1 VALEP
6 VRRHRMVDEVVDRL
20 LNLVSGDQWEPNT
33 PLPSERVLS
42 DRLRVSRPV
51 IREAM
56 GALEGMGVVTVR
68 HGRGRFL
75 GPLPANGA
83 IPSWLMRL
91 PKHREAVLHLLQVR
105 EALEVLSVQLA
116 ADRREPAD
124 IAKLRRNVQQSRRA
138 AAGPDVDK
146 HLMQTLD
153 TEFHTLLA
161 TASGNAF
168 LERLIALVVAA
179 LREEREDLFAV
190 PGRPAQSVQAHEAIL
205 EAVAGGAPEAA
216 KKALVA
222 HVASVQAT
230 LEAVAALARDHRG
243 GRRP

>member
-1 VALEP
+1 
-6 VRRHRMVDEVVDRL
+6 MVDEVVDRL
-20 LNLVSGDQWEPNT
+20 LDLVSGERWEPNA
-33 PLPSERVLS
+33 PLPSERVLAG
-42 DRLRVSRPV
+42 RLRVSRPV

-68 HGRGRFL
+68 HGLGRFL

-105 EALEVLSVQLA
+105 EALEVLSVRLA
-116 ADRREPAD
+116 AQRCRPAD
-124 IAKLRRNVQQSRRA
+124 IAKLRRNVGQSRRA
-138 AAGPDVDK
+138 AAGRDVDK
-146 HLMQTLD
+146 RLMQTLD

-161 TASGNAF
+161 AASGNIF
-168 LERLIALVVAA
+168 LEKLITLVVSA

-205 EAVAGGAPEAA
+205 DAVAAGDPEAA
-216 KKALVA
+216 KKALAA

-230 LEAVAALARDHRG
+230 VEAVAALARDHRR